1 MTGLRELTQ
10 KIINQKNKEKEQKH
24 FIEDILI
31 YKTIQ
36 TLEEYIADNLEAKN
50 RYQKAKANARIEA
63 YEDCINLL
71 KEVLKTNE

>member
-1 MTGLRELTQ
+1 MNDIKELTQ
-10 KIINQKNKEKEQKH
+10 KIINQKESKKYY
-24 FIEDILI
+24 IEDTLI
-31 YKTIQ
+31 YRVIQ

-71 KEVLKTNE
+71 KELVNGK

>member
-1 MTGLRELTQ
+1 MDDLKDLLQ

-24 FIEDILI
+24 FIEDTLI
-31 YKTIQ
+31 YKVIQ

-50 RYQKAKANARIEA
+50 KYQKAKANARIEA

-71 KEVLKTNE
+71 KELVDGK

>member
-1 MTGLRELTQ
+1 MDQMQDLLK
-10 KIINQKNKEKEQKH
+10 KIIKDKEKH
-24 FIEDILI
+24 HLVEDMLI

-71 KEVLKTNE
+71 KELLNGK

>member
-24 FIEDILI
+24 FIEDTLI
-31 YKTIQ
+31 YKVIQ
-36 TLEEYIADNLEAKN
+36 TLEEYIADNLEPKN
-50 RYQKAKANARIEA
+50 RYQKTKFNIRIEA

-71 KEVLKTNE
+71 KELVNGK

>member
-1 MTGLRELTQ
+1 MDQMQDLLK
-10 KIINQKNKEKEQKH
+10 KIIKDKEKH
-24 FIEDILI
+24 HLVEDMLI

-50 RYQKAKANARIEA
+50 KYQKTKASARIEA

-71 KEVLKTNE
+71 KELVDGK

>member
-1 MTGLRELTQ
+1 MDGLKDLLQ

-24 FIEDILI
+24 FIEDTLI
-31 YKTIQ
+31 YRVIQ

-50 RYQKAKANARIEA
+50 KYQKAKANARIEA

-71 KEVLKTNE
+71 KELVNGK

>member
-1 MTGLRELTQ
+1 MDQMQDLLK
-10 KIINQKNKEKEQKH
+10 KIIKDKEKH
-24 FIEDILI
+24 HLVEDMLI

-50 RYQKAKANARIEA
+50 KYQKAKANARIEA

-71 KEVLKTNE
+71 KELVNGK

>member
-1 MTGLRELTQ
+1 MDQMHNLLK
-10 KIINQKNKEKEQKH
+10 KIIEDKEKH
-24 FIEDILI
+24 RLVEDMLI
-31 YKTIQ
+31 YKVIQ

-71 KEVLKTNE
+71 KELVNGK

>member
-1 MTGLRELTQ
+1 MDQMRDLLK
-10 KIINQKNKEKEQKH
+10 KIIKDKEKH
-24 FIEDILI
+24 HLVEDMLI

-71 KEVLKTNE
+71 KELVNGK

>member
-31 YKTIQ
+31 YRAIQ
-36 TLEEYIADNLEAKN
+36 TLEEYIADNLEPKN
-50 RYQKAKANARIEA
+50 RYQKTKFNVRIEA

-71 KEVLKTNE
+71 KELVNGK

>member
-1 MTGLRELTQ
+1 MNDIKELTK
-10 KIINQKNKEKEQKH
+10 KIINQKESKKYY
-24 FIEDILI
+24 IEDTLI
-31 YKTIQ
+31 YRAIQ

-71 KEVLKTNE
+71 KELVNGK

>member
-1 MTGLRELTQ
+1 MDQMQDLLK
-10 KIINQKNKEKEQKH
+10 KIIKDKEKYRLV
-24 FIEDILI
+24 EDMLI

-50 RYQKAKANARIEA
+50 KYQKAKANARIEA

-71 KEVLKTNE
+71 KELVNGK

>member
-1 MTGLRELTQ
+1 MDDLKDLLQ

-24 FIEDILI
+24 FIEDTLI
-31 YKTIQ
+31 CRVIQ

-50 RYQKAKANARIEA
+50 QKAKANARIEA

-71 KEVLKTNE
+71 KELVNGK

>member
-1 MTGLRELTQ
+1 MDDLKDLLQ

-31 YKTIQ
+31 YRAIQ

-50 RYQKAKANARIEA
+50 KYQKAKANARIEA

-71 KEVLKTNE
+71 KELVDGK

>member
-1 MTGLRELTQ
+1 MDQMQDLLK
-10 KIINQKNKEKEQKH
+10 KIIKDKEKH
-24 FIEDILI
+24 HLVEDMLI

-50 RYQKAKANARIEA
+50 KYQKAKANARIEA

-71 KEVLKTNE
+71 KELVDGK

>member
-1 MTGLRELTQ
+1 MDQMQDLLK
-10 KIINQKNKEKEQKH
+10 KIIKDKEKH
-24 FIEDILI
+24 RLVEDILI

-71 KEVLKTNE
+71 KEVLETNE